1 MPFAARTGADF
12 ADTIRETNSQAGPL
26 CRSLLHN
33 GPGFSPCEQKRAVL
47 SATMAATGAKRTFSE
62 S

>member
-12 ADTIRETNSQAGPL
+12 ADTIRETNSQAGL

-33 GPGFSPCEQKRAVL
+33 GPGFSLCEQKRAVL